1 MAVAIRHPDLGAAS
15 CASLEQF
22 AAIYEPRGWVLE
34 LDRNGEPRRADANP
48 RSHVTPTPI
57 TPEEVAA
64 AETLTE
70 IAADTGSDVG
80 PRRKRSK
87 TNDDGAAVTNTTPTT
102 ED

>member
-1 MAVAIRHPDLGAAS
+1 MAVAIRHPELGAAT
-15 CASLEQF
+15 CATLAQF
-22 AAIYEPRGWVLE
+22 AAHYEGRGWVLD
-34 LDRNGEPRRADANP
+34 LDANGEPRRADPNP
-48 RSHVTPTPI
+48 RSHVTETPI

-80 PRRKRSK
+80 PRRKRGK

>member
-1 MAVAIRHPDLGAAS
+1 MAVAIRHPEVGTAT

-22 AAIYEPRGWVLE
+22 AAYYEPRGWSLE

-70 IAADTGSDVG
+70 NTTDTGSDVG
-80 PRRKRSK
+80 PRRKRGK
-87 TNDDGAAVTNTTPTT
+87 TNDDGAAVTDTPTT

>member
-15 CASLEQF
+15 CATVEQF

-34 LDRNGEPRRADANP
+34 TDADGEPKRGDANP
-48 RSHVTPTPI
+48 RSHVTETPI

-64 AETLTE
+64 AALLAD
-70 IAADTGSDVG
+70 IATDTGSDVG
-80 PRRKRSK
+80 PRRKRGK
-87 TNDDGAAVTNTTPTT
+87 TNDDGAAVTDTPTT